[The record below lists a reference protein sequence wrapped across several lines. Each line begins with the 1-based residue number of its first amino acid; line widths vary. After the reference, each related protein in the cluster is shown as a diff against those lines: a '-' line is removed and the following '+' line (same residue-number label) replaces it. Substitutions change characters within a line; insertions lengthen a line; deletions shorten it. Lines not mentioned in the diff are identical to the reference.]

1 MVGISFYFVGFLLV
15 LRIVMVSIVV
25 MVEWGQFESCDGG
38 VGGGANDGHMFI
50 CIVHGSLFTSYNLV
64 VKV

>member
-38 VGGGANDGHMFI
+38 VGDGHMFI
-50 CIVHGSLFTSYNLV
+50 CIVHGSLFTSYNSV